1 MSGGGADQNEPSL
14 EVMREGRTMTQSGI
28 DWREV
33 LFDLQPFYPKPKD
46 VARELR
52 GVISEAAVRNYIED
66 MTEPSHVRGELILD
80 LWCEK
85 TGKRREDAPRR
96 LFAPRR

>member
-1 MSGGGADQNEPSL
+1 MLRST
-14 EVMREGRTMTQSGI
+14 MKEGQTMTQSGI

-33 LFDLQPFYPKPKD
+33 LFDLRRLGLMPTN

-52 GVISEAAVRNYIED
+52 GTVSERQVRDYTEQLS
-66 MTEPSHVRGELILD
+66 EPSHVRGELILD
-80 LWCEK
+80 LWCAK

-96 LFAPRR
+96 PLLLRSNPLARVVRV

>member
-1 MSGGGADQNEPSL
+1 MLRST
-14 EVMREGRTMTQSGI
+14 MKEGQTMTQSGI

-33 LFDLQPFYPKPKD
+33 LFDLRRLDLMPKD

-52 GVISEAAVRNYIED
+52 GVISEAAVRAYTEE
-66 MTEPSHVRGELILD
+66 MREPSHVRGELILD
-80 LWCEK
+80 LWCDK

-96 LFAPRR
+96 PLALRSNPLARVVRA

>member
-1 MSGGGADQNEPSL
+1 
-14 EVMREGRTMTQSGI
+14 MTQSGI

-33 LFDLQPFYPKPKD
+33 LFDLRRLGLTPVGVSRALMGAIPESTLRDYTEE
-46 VARELR
+46 VA
-52 GVISEAAVRNYIED
+52 
-66 MTEPSHVRGELILD
+66 EPSHVRGELILD

-96 LFAPRR
+96 PLLLRSNPLARVVQA

>member
-1 MSGGGADQNEPSL
+1 MLRST
-14 EVMREGRTMTQSGI
+14 MKEGQTMTQSGI

-33 LFDLQPFYPKPKD
+33 LFDLRRLDLMPKD

-52 GVISEAAVRNYIED
+52 GVISEAAVRAYTEEVR
-66 MTEPSHVRGELILD
+66 EPSHVRGELILD

-96 LFAPRR
+96 PVLLRSNPLARVVRA

>member
-1 MSGGGADQNEPSL
+1 MLRST
-14 EVMREGRTMTQSGI
+14 MKEGQTMTQSGI

-33 LFDLQPFYPKPKD
+33 LFDLRRLDLMPKD

-52 GVISEAAVRNYIED
+52 GVISEAAVRAYTEEVR
-66 MTEPSHVRGELILD
+66 EPSHVRGELILD
-80 LWCEK
+80 LWCDK

-96 LFAPRR
+96 PLALRSNPLARVVRA

>member
-1 MSGGGADQNEPSL
+1 MK
-14 EVMREGRTMTQSGI
+14 EGQTMTQSGI

-33 LFDLQPFYPKPKD
+33 LFDLRRLGLMPSD
-46 VARELR
+46 VSRELR
-52 GVISEAAVRNYIED
+52 GVISEKAVRVYTDEVS
-66 MTEPSHVRGELILD
+66 EPSHVRGELILD

-96 LFAPRR
+96 PLALRSNPLARVVRA

>member
-1 MSGGGADQNEPSL
+1 MLRST
-14 EVMREGRTMTQSGI
+14 MKEGLTMTQSGI

-33 LFDLQPFYPKPKD
+33 LFDLRRLDLMPKD
-46 VARELR
+46 VARELN
-52 GVISEAAVRNYIED
+52 GTIPESSVRAYTEEIA
-66 MTEPSHVRGELILD
+66 EPSHVRGELILA

-96 LFAPRR
+96 PLLLRSNPLARVVRA

>member
-1 MSGGGADQNEPSL
+1 
-14 EVMREGRTMTQSGI
+14 MTQSGI

-33 LFDLQPFYPKPKD
+33 LFDLRRLDLMPKD

-52 GVISEAAVRNYIED
+52 GVISEPAVRAYTEEVC
-66 MTEPSHVRGELILD
+66 EPSHVRGELILD

-85 TGKRREDAPRR
+85 TGKRRIDAPRR
-96 LFAPRR
+96 PIALRSNPLARVVRA

>member
-1 MSGGGADQNEPSL
+1 MLRST
-14 EVMREGRTMTQSGI
+14 MKEGQTMTQSGI

-33 LFDLQPFYPKPKD
+33 LFDLRRLDLMPKD

-52 GVISEAAVRNYIED
+52 GVISEAAVRAYTEEVR
-66 MTEPSHVRGELILD
+66 EPSHVRGELILD

-96 LFAPRR
+96 PLLLRSNPLARVVRA

>member
-1 MSGGGADQNEPSL
+1 MLRST
-14 EVMREGRTMTQSGI
+14 MKEGQTMTQSGI

-33 LFDLQPFYPKPKD
+33 LFDLRRLDLMPKD

-52 GVISEAAVRNYIED
+52 GVISEAAVRAYTEEVR
-66 MTEPSHVRGELILD
+66 EPSHVRGELILD
-80 LWCEK
+80 LWCAK

-96 LFAPRR
+96 PLLLRSNPLARVVRA

>member
-1 MSGGGADQNEPSL
+1 MK
-14 EVMREGRTMTQSGI
+14 EGQTMTQSGI

-33 LFDLQPFYPKPKD
+33 LFDLRRLDLMPKD

-52 GVISEAAVRNYIED
+52 GVISEAAVRAYTEEVR
-66 MTEPSHVRGELILD
+66 EPSHVRGELILD
-80 LWCEK
+80 LWCDK

-96 LFAPRR
+96 PLALRSNPLARVVRA

>member
-1 MSGGGADQNEPSL
+1 
-14 EVMREGRTMTQSGI
+14 MTAI
-28 DWREV
+28 NWREV
-33 LFDLQPFYPKPKD
+33 LFDLRRLDLMPKD

-52 GVISEAAVRNYIED
+52 GVIS
-66 MTEPSHVRGELILD
+66 EPSHVRGELILD

-96 LFAPRR
+96 PLLLRSNPLARVFNR

>member
-1 MSGGGADQNEPSL
+1 MLRST
-14 EVMREGRTMTQSGI
+14 MKEGQTMTQSGI

-33 LFDLQPFYPKPKD
+33 LFDLRRLDLMPKD

-52 GVISEAAVRNYIED
+52 GVISEAAVRAYTEEVR
-66 MTEPSHVRGELILD
+66 EPSHVRGELILD

-96 LFAPRR
+96 PLALRTNPLARVVRA

>member
-1 MSGGGADQNEPSL
+1 MSTTADD
-14 EVMREGRTMTQSGI
+14 VCVGI

-33 LFDLQPFYPKPKD
+33 LFDLRRLDLMPKD

-52 GVISEAAVRNYIED
+52 GVISEAAVRAYTEEVR
-66 MTEPSHVRGELILD
+66 EPSHVRGELILD

-96 LFAPRR
+96 PLLLRSNPLARVVRA

>member
-1 MSGGGADQNEPSL
+1 ME
-14 EVMREGRTMTQSGI
+14 RTVLSVS
-28 DWREV
+28 WREV
-33 LFDLQPFYPKPKD
+33 LFDLRRLDLMPKD

-52 GVISEAAVRNYIED
+52 GVISEAAVRAYTEEVR
-66 MTEPSHVRGELILD
+66 EPSHVRGELILD

-96 LFAPRR
+96 PLRRP